1 MPRLFFYEVAM
12 KESKPKP
19 SSAPVK
25 IPLELPGT
33 LEPVYANLALI
44 AHSPAE
50 IVIDFARMLPGMP
63 KARVAARVVLTPLCA
78 KALLRALGENLS
90 KFEEQY
96 GEIHVPEGPS
106 LAEQLFGKPTGDPT
120 PETPPEG

>member
-1 MPRLFFYEVAM
+1 MSKTTQPSTPR
-12 KESKPKP
+12 
-19 SSAPVK
+19 K

-63 KARVAARVVLTPLCA
+63 KARVATRVVLTPLCA
-78 KALLRALGENLS
+78 KALLRALGENIA
-90 KFEEQY
+90 KFEKKY
-96 GEIHVPEGPS
+96 GEIHLPEGPS
-106 LAEQLFGKPTGDPT
+106 LAEQLFGKPAGDG
-120 PETPPEG
+120 ESDGSKEG